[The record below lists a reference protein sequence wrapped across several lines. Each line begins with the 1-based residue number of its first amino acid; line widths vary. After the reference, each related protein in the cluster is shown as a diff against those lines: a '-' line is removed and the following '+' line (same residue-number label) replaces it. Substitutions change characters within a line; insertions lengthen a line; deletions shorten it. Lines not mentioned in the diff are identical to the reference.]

1 MSPNIIKLGESPKED
16 KMIYLLG
23 TYEHALVAF
32 IGVLFAFAATCIAIA
47 KLKRVSAEGH
57 GKTVCT

>member
-1 MSPNIIKLGESPKED
+1 
-16 KMIYLLG
+16 MIYLLG

-47 KLKRVSAEGH
+47 KLKRNKPLTSTDIAMLEEVH